1 MHDVEPRLAGAEA
14 AEDRVEVRAVHVR
27 DRPGI
32 VTAATTWSIWSS
44 KIPSVDGFVII
55 SAATSG
61 PSAARSASRSI
72 PPRSF
77 ERIVTVW

>member
-1 MHDVEPRLAGAEA
+1 MYAIAPASW
-14 AEDRVEVRAVHVR
+14 
-27 DRPGI
+27 
-32 VTAATTWSIWSS
+32 TAARTWSIWSS
-44 KIPSVDGFVII
+44 KIPSVLGFVII

-61 PSAARSASRSI
+61 PSASRSASRSM